1 MDDET
6 PMDDLTSRLQEAS
19 ATPHDESLWDA
30 AEELARAEERPEEV
44 FAAYR
49 AALQGTTDADSAVLL
64 GQRAIAFH
72 DEWSADSDAL
82 AWLLDRVLL
91 AAPHTDWA
99 FERLSMLYT
108 VGERWD
114 SLLELY
120 DRALEALS
128 PDDTARR
135 RELLDEASDVAKDF
149 AGKPERSIKYLEAQL
164 EMEPGDVNVA
174 RSLERLYERAERHR
188 DLIALWSK
196 RIDFGSE
203 AEALETRGRI
213 AALWLEPIGDFASGL
228 AAIED
233 LIEHGGDA
241 EAVEQ
246 LLERVAAGDD
256 PAAAHGAVRQLRARY
271 DAAGRDADAMR
282 LLLRGLE
289 VAGDDGA
296 RAAIRRELADRLLA
310 AGDDD
315 AAVPHLAALLALD
328 PHRRDDLERLQE
340 VTDRTGRHRDFAAA
354 LAAAADGLAQRDD
367 GDQDLRL
374 ALLVQAADA
383 HCDVLEDTPG
393 AISLYA
399 RVLAT
404 PEARDDLA
412 LTVSRRLSRLLEE
425 SGREGELLDV
435 LIRRAALEPD
445 ASLRRSVRG
454 QAAELASRKGEGE
467 RALSLW
473 SAVLRE
479 DPADPEA
486 LDARVTL
493 LESEER
499 WEELVAALRD
509 RAAHRE
515 DPALQRADLVA
526 AARAFS
532 DRLGRVDGAI
542 AEWEAVRDRFG
553 EDDETIDALGDLFAR
568 AERWDDLLALLAR
581 TADAAEE
588 PSRRAQ
594 LRALMGD
601 VVRDRVGDAPGA
613 LARYQES
620 LADDPANATA
630 RAGAAGLLDD
640 ESVRDA
646 AVALLA
652 EAYAQ
657 TDDWALRLGLLEHRL
672 AAAETDLDRA
682 RLMLEAASLHERR
695 AEDPSAALHAAARAL
710 PLAAGDADL
719 AHEVED
725 ELGRLGEVTGE
736 WSPVVE
742 AYRAAIDGLVDDAPR
757 SVRLTYVLGLVLE
770 QKVDDLSGA
779 LAAFSIVAAADR
791 GDLDAARAAARVAAL
806 SGDDAALADT
816 LVATATQVGSLPRSL
831 ARTADD
837 ALSTAAEATPG
848 RWDSA
853 LQALEARIQSSELA
867 PELARALEAQVAA
880 WHRDRREDM
889 DAAEAALRRAVAH
902 DRGDIDTLRM
912 LVGIQR
918 DGRSAS
924 LVETLLVLADA
935 EFARE
940 APRIS
945 LDALNVLHEAAGVT
959 LTRSA
964 DPAESLAILERLQRE
979 ALARWNA
986 AVDDGEDDLI
996 AREHIAWALQQRVAL
1011 LERDARY
1018 ADAVE
1023 ALESAAAARSF
1034 LGADARA
1041 LRHRAAELL
1050 TEHLDGAERAMEIY
1064 REVIDA
1070 APSDARAIAALASL
1084 YEAAGLREELLELRR
1099 HELFLARETPERLG
1113 LRLEIA
1119 RILAETGDDEG
1130 RVEALEANIEESP
1143 GHPPSVEALA
1153 EVLQG
1158 AERFTELHALL
1169 SAQAEAVA
1177 AQGEDAAFATSLWA
1191 RGARVAEEG
1200 LKDTAQAIA
1209 AWEKVAQA
1217 GDDPEALDALA
1228 RLHAAR
1234 GEQGPA
1240 AAYLRRRLASAEGD
1254 ARRVTVVALAKA
1266 LVATQQAASAKAV
1279 LEEALEA
1286 DPEAA
1291 DVREL
1296 LAERYRAAEQW
1307 DALAEL
1313 LSAESPPA
1321 TLAALRE
1328 AAEVLVHRL
1337 DDPSRAVAVLER
1349 AAALAP
1355 DDRGVRTCLAE
1366 ALRSGGQ
1373 LEAARAILDEL
1384 LAGFGRHRPAE
1395 RAGVHYQLA
1404 LIAQARGE
1412 TSEALAQLDL
1422 ASKIDMAHAGIFKLL
1437 GDLARDAGM
1446 LDRAER
1452 AYRALLMIVR
1462 RHASSDSEA
1471 TGPSEVL
1478 WELHGIA
1485 TTLGQADRAS
1495 ETLESAFDTAARSDL
1510 ESVRFGRAL
1519 RAAGRFDLLL
1529 RCQSARLQLEHTPEE
1544 AAEILKSMAM
1554 VLELAL
1560 DQPEEAL
1567 SARLRAIAC
1576 TPTDMDLHNAVLN
1589 LARELKATPSYLD
1602 TLSEVAAKLR
1612 DEGDLPMATT
1622 LWLRLGKLLEEPET
1636 EDLPRAAAAYTSAES
1651 AAEGESRV
1659 EAWHAMDR
1667 VCGAIGDDAGQRA
1680 ALRNL
1685 VDHEGED
1692 REGHAWRLAALDLA
1706 SSDERDR
1713 DEGVDWLS
1721 WVLERAPDAE
1731 RALGLLRASLDTPP
1745 LLDSALSLYERL
1757 AREQGDSARVLD
1769 ALNLR
1774 ASQPDVSMEL
1784 LREGVELAR
1793 GAGDEAAA
1801 RALLLRAVEVAR
1813 SRETPGEAVWAMVAL
1828 AGQARAA
1835 ENFGD
1840 ALAWLREAER
1850 CADPDEARR
1859 LALET
1864 AALAAGPVGDHR
1876 LAAEIYQRLHAQDF
1890 TDREV
1895 WEPLLGV
1902 YRAQG
1907 DFEAMERLIEG
1918 TVSNVYDRET
1928 RNALR
1933 MQWVPLILRDPS
1945 RTEEAIRALRDV
1957 LDEDPEDNTATAA
1970 LADLFAREGRNED
1983 LADLLMRQFDAARER
1998 NDVVGT
2004 AAMGTRLAAL
2014 LAPTRREGALDV
2026 LRLALEVAPK
2036 DRGLLRA
2043 AVALF
2048 QDTDDQRE
2056 RADIMEHLLAVEE
2069 GAEAGALTRSLA
2081 ALRGALY
2088 DDAGVERALVLGFR
2102 AQPLDDELR
2111 GALEHRFNAR
2121 DDVAA
2126 LADLSAT
2133 WAEAQVDPGARAGG
2147 YRHAASL
2154 RRDRLGDADTA
2165 AALLSRA
2172 RESLPDDLTLL
2183 DEQVRALAMAG
2194 RHADAAAVVTEA
2206 LERKAG
2212 GDSAESDLRRLRAA
2226 VNSAAGDDP
2235 AAVQDLEQA
2244 FALAGEPVAAELVGA
2259 LDRTRLLASGAGDV
2273 QGERALTLRLIEVLP
2288 YAGEPEAAYA
2298 LLHEWVQRAPDDVD
2312 ALRLLADAQSAGE
2325 RWDEAAETLSR
2336 LAEHTDGDVR
2346 AEATTR
2352 LADACERAGRPG
2364 DALPALARV
2373 AHERPDDD
2381 ALQGRLRA
2389 LYESMGMAREAA
2401 ALWEADALRQDD
2413 EGARFDRLRRA
2424 GEILLDAAAAPAEA
2438 ARVLAVA
2445 HELRPTDHDALV
2457 LYADALAGAD
2467 RLEEASQVLND
2478 AINGH
2483 RGRRSKEL
2491 AVLQHRM
2498 GRLAYA
2504 AGDQAVELAW
2514 LNAALDSDMQNG
2526 QVASELA
2533 EVAMET
2539 ENYEVAIK
2547 ALRAVTLMKT
2557 PGPLSRAQAFLR
2569 QGQIAQ
2575 RQGDPRKA
2583 AFLARKALSED
2594 AELEEAQAFLQSLEG
2609 A

>member
-30 AEELARAEERPEEV
+30 AEEIARAEERPEEV

-49 AALQGTTDADSAVLL
+49 AALLGAADADSAVLL

-213 AALWLEPIGDFASGL
+213 AALWLEPIGDFASAL

-233 LIEHGGDA
+233 LIQHGGDD
-241 EAVEQ
+241 ESVEQ

-383 HCDVLEDTPG
+383 HCDVLEDAPG

-425 SGREGELLDV
+425 SGREAELLDV
-435 LIRRAALEPD
+435 LIRRASLEPD

-454 QAAELASRKGEGE
+454 QAAELAARRGEGE

-479 DPADPEA
+479 DPADAEA

-493 LESEER
+493 LETEAR

-542 AEWEAVRDRFG
+542 AEWESVRDRFG

-568 AERWDDLLALLAR
+568 AERWDDLLALLSR

-588 PSRRAQ
+588 PARRAQ

-601 VVRDRVGDAPGA
+601 VVRDRVGDAQGA
-613 LARYQES
+613 LARYREA
-620 LADDPANATA
+620 LGDDPANATA

-640 ESVRDA
+640 ASVRDA

-672 AAAETDLDRA
+672 AAAETERRPRA
-682 RLMLEAASLHERR
+682 AHARGGLAARAPRETLGGPPRRAASL
-695 AEDPSAALHAAARAL
+695 AAVTPTSRTRSR
-710 PLAAGDADL
+710 
-719 AHEVED
+719 D
-725 ELGRLGEVTGE
+725 ELERLGEVTGE

-742 AYRAAIDGLVDDAPR
+742 AYRAAIEGLADDPAR

-779 LAAFSIVAAADR
+779 LAAFSVVAAADR

-806 SGDDAALADT
+806 SGDDASLADT
-816 LVATATQVGSLPRSL
+816 LVATATQVGALPRSL

-837 ALSTAAEATPG
+837 ALSTAAESTPA

-853 LQALEARIQSSELA
+853 LQAIEARIQSAELA

-902 DRGDIDTLRM
+902 DRSDIDTLRM

-918 DGRSAS
+918 DGRSES

-940 APRIS
+940 APRVS

-964 DPAESLAILERLQRE
+964 ETSVSLGILERLQRE

-1099 HELFLARETPERLG
+1099 HELSLARETPERLG

-1143 GHPPSVEALA
+1143 GHAPSVEALA
-1153 EVLQG
+1153 EVLEG

-1169 SAQAEAVA
+1169 SVQAEAVA
-1177 AQGEDAAFATSLWA
+1177 AQGDDAAFGTSLWA
-1191 RGARVAEEG
+1191 RAARVAEEG

-1209 AWEKVAQA
+1209 AWEKVAEA

-1240 AAYLRRRLASAEGD
+1240 AGYLRRRLASAEGD
-1254 ARRVTVVALAKA
+1254 ARRATVVALAKA

-1279 LEEALEA
+1279 LEEALGA
-1286 DPEAA
+1286 DPEAEE
-1291 DVREL
+1291 VREL

-1313 LSAESPPA
+1313 LSAETPPA

-1373 LEAARAILDEL
+1373 LDAARAILDEL

-1462 RHASSDSEA
+1462 RHASSDPEA

-1529 RCQSARLQLEHTPEE
+1529 RCQSARLNLEHTPEE

-1567 SARLRAIAC
+1567 SARLRALAC

-1589 LARELKATPSYLD
+1589 LARELKATSRYLD

-1622 LWLRLGKLLEEPET
+1622 LWLRLGRLLEEPET
-1636 EDLPRAAAAYTSAES
+1636 EDLPRAAAAYVSAEA
-1651 AAEGESRV
+1651 AAEGDARV

-1667 VCGAIGDDAGQRA
+1667 VCGAIGDAAGQRA

-1731 RALGLLRASLDTPP
+1731 RALGLLRACLNTPP

-1835 ENFGD
+1835 ESFGD
-1840 ALAWLREAER
+1840 ALAWLQEAER
-1850 CADPDEARR
+1850 SADPDEARR

-1957 LDEDPEDNTATAA
+1957 LDEDPEDNSATAA

-1983 LADLLMRQFDAARER
+1983 LADLLMRQFDAARDR

-2056 RADIMEHLLAVEE
+2056 RADIMEHLLAVET
-2069 GAEAGALTRSLA
+2069 GAEAGALSRSLA

-2121 DDVAA
+2121 DDAAA

-2147 YRHAASL
+2147 YRHAAAL

-2165 AALLSRA
+2165 AALLARA

-2194 RHADAAAVVTEA
+2194 RHADAAGVVTEA
-2206 LERKAG
+2206 IERKAG
-2212 GDSAESDLRRLRAA
+2212 GDSAEADLRRLRAA
-2226 VNSAAGDDP
+2226 VNSAAGDDA

-2259 LDRTRLLASGAGDV
+2259 LDRTRLLAAGAGDAL
-2273 QGERALTLRLIEVLP
+2273 GERALTLRLIEVLP

-2312 ALRLLADAQSAGE
+2312 ALRLLADAQAAGE
-2325 RWDEAAETLSR
+2325 RWDEAAATLSR
-2336 LAEHTDGDVR
+2336 LAEHTDGDAR

-2364 DALPALARV
+2364 DAMPALARV

-2401 ALWEADALRQDD
+2401 ALWEADALRQED
-2413 EGARFDRLRRA
+2413 EGARFERLRRA
-2424 GEILLDAAAAPAEA
+2424 GEILLDAASAPAEA

-2445 HELRPTDHDALV
+2445 HELRPADHDALV